1 MVSADRNV
9 DEEINQAV
17 NNGPKIVASEH
28 LEELKKKMG
37 IG

>member
-9 DEEINQAV
+9 DEEINQAIE
-17 NNGPKIVASEH
+17 GGSKRVASEH